1 MKKILI
7 LLFVLLFVSN
17 STYAQEKKIIDPP
30 ALVQGEVDVGQAISP
45 LRKSQLAPFTG
56 VLLAPAAVAK
66 ILTELNA
73 IASTVE
79 LETTKVKQEENAKCE
94 YRVQD
99 AIIPLR
105 TDIKILNISNDEK
118 KKRIDVLN
126 ETIKEQSKNQSNT
139 TTWVAVGTGAGFIL
153 GAVTTVLISYSVTQ
167 SSK

>member
-1 MKKILI
+1 MKNILI
-7 LLFVLLFVSN
+7 FLLVLLF
-17 STYAQEKKIIDPP
+17 STNNAYAQEKKIIDPP
-30 ALVQGEVDVGQAISP
+30 PLVQGEVDVGQAISP
-45 LRKSQLAPFTG
+45 IRKNQLAPFTG

-66 ILTELNA
+66 ILTELNS
-73 IASTVE
+73 IAATVE
-79 LETTKVKQEENAKCE
+79 LESSKVKQEENAKCV
-94 YRVQD
+94 YKVQD

-139 TTWVAVGTGAGFIL
+139 PTWVAVGTGAGFIL
-153 GAVTTVLISYSVTQ
+153 GALTTVLISYSVTQ